1 MLLGQSVDRC
11 YTLDEALS
19 TLDEA
24 LSRLAREYPQIKFL
38 RSRAAA
44 LGFASVQP
52 TAPTSGRRVGK
63 LISTRDDDDEED
75 PYADDFDNDGAIPPF
90 LYIKKANTFVFID
103 KADYPEYDE
112 DSVDTDVL
120 PTMLV

>member
-52 TAPTSGRRVGK
+52 TTPTSGRRVGK
-63 LISTRDDDDEED
+63 LISTRDDDDEDD
-75 PYADDFDNDGAIPPF
+75 PYADDLDHDGAIP
-90 LYIKKANTFVFID
+90 FV
-103 KADYPEYDE
+103 P
-112 DSVDTDVL
+112 L
-120 PTMLV
+120 